1 MTMDQKTCDS
11 NLLNRFFDEELGPD
25 EFARMTHHLKYC
37 PSCQEVLRH
46 NRSVSTLL
54 RTGLDEVLAH
64 ANFEEAEE
72 GVLALIQ
79 KKRGPWWMKLRD
91 QLVCKKFYV
100 PAAAVAT
107 GLVVFFALV
116 TGPAPAPGPSAIINS
131 FEGDVGSV
139 MILETEKSHHTILW
153 FSENP
158 SPGGDDRG
166 LQQIEDPCSKLQRIF
181 DRKEVCNFQIRS
193 LTPQQLG

>member
-1 MTMDQKTCDS
+1 MKMNQMTCDP

-25 EFARMTHHLKYC
+25 ESARMAHHLKYC
-37 PSCQEVLRH
+37 GSCQEALRD
-46 NRSVSTLL
+46 NQSVSALL
-54 RTGLDEVLAH
+54 RTSLDEALARIS
-64 ANFEEAEE
+64 FEEVEE
-72 GVLALIQ
+72 GVLALIHR
-79 KKRGPWWMKLRD
+79 KRSPWWMKLRD
-91 QLVCKKFYV
+91 RVVSKRFYV

-107 GLVVFFALV
+107 GVVLFFALV

-131 FEGDVGSV
+131 FQGDVGSV

-166 LQQIEDPCSKLQRIF
+166 L
-181 DRKEVCNFQIRS
+181 
-193 LTPQQLG
+193 

>member
-1 MTMDQKTCDS
+1 MKMDQMTCDS

-54 RTGLDEVLAH
+54 RTGLDEVRAQ
-64 ANFEEAEE
+64 ANLEQMEE
-72 GVLALIQ
+72 GVFALIHR
-79 KKRGPWWMKLRD
+79 KRGPWWMKLRD
-91 QLVCKKFYV
+91 QLVSKKFYV

-107 GLVVFFALV
+107 GLALFFALV
-116 TGPAPAPGPSAIINS
+116 TGPAPVPGPSAIINS

-139 MILETEKSHHTILW
+139 MILETEKAHHTILW

-158 SPGGDDRG
+158 SPGDEDRG
-166 LQQIEDPCSKLQRIF
+166 LQQIEDPYSNLRGIF
-181 DRKEVCNFQIRS
+181 DRREVCHFQIPS
-193 LTPQQLG
+193 LTPQRLG